1 MEKILELK
9 NIHKN
14 FRLGEDDIEV
24 LNGIEISIQQ
34 GETFAIVGPSG
45 SGKTTLLQI
54 IGLLDSPT
62 SGELYIRGESPEDLK
77 DKSKSR
83 LRNEFFGFIYQFH
96 HLLNEF
102 TALENTMMP
111 LLIREQT
118 TNEARTKA
126 QDLLI
131 RIGLEHRINHK
142 PHELSGGECQRVAVA
157 RALVT
162 SPSLILADEPTGNL
176 DPETA
181 DRVFDSFLDLNRS
194 LNTSLIMVT
203 HNQELAKRMDKVYEL
218 NFGKLI
224 PSSPDLSLIHI

>member
-24 LNGIEISIQQ
+24 LDGIEISIEQ

-62 SGELYIRGESPEDLK
+62 RGELYVRGESSEDLN

-96 HLLNEF
+96 HLMNEF

-111 LLIREQT
+111 LLIRNQT
-118 TNEARTKA
+118 TKEASAKA

-131 RIGLEHRINHK
+131 RIGLEHRVNHK

-224 PSSPDLSLIHI
+224 LSSPEN

>member
-1 MEKILELK
+1 MVKILELK

-24 LNGIEISIQQ
+24 LDGIEISIEQ

-62 SGELYIRGESPEDLK
+62 RGELYVRGESSEDLN

-96 HLLNEF
+96 HLMNEF

-111 LLIREQT
+111 LLIRNQT
-118 TNEARTKA
+118 TKEASAKA

-131 RIGLEHRINHK
+131 RIGLEHRVNHK

-224 PSSPDLSLIHI
+224 PSSPDNK

>member
-1 MEKILELK
+1 MVKILELK

-62 SGELYIRGESPEDLK
+62 RGELYVRGESPEDLN

-111 LLIREQT
+111 LLIREQST
-118 TNEARTKA
+118 KEARRKA
-126 QDLLI
+126 KNLLI

-181 DRVFDSFLDLNRS
+181 DKVFDSFLDLNRS

-224 PSSPDLSLIHI
+224 LSSPES

>member
-24 LNGIEISIQQ
+24 LDGIEISIEQ

-62 SGELYIRGESPEDLK
+62 RGELYVRGESSEDLN

-111 LLIREQT
+111 LLIRNQT
-118 TNEARTKA
+118 TKEASAKA

-131 RIGLEHRINHK
+131 RIGLEHRVNHK

-224 PSSPDLSLIHI
+224 LSSPES

>member
-24 LNGIEISIQQ
+24 LDGIEISIEQ

-118 TNEARTKA
+118 TKEARTKA

-224 PSSPDLSLIHI
+224 PSSPES

>member
-118 TNEARTKA
+118 TKEARTKA

-224 PSSPDLSLIHI
+224 PSFPES

>member
-24 LNGIEISIQQ
+24 LDGIEISIEQ

-62 SGELYIRGESPEDLK
+62 RGELYVRGESSQDLN

-96 HLLNEF
+96 HLMNEF

-111 LLIREQT
+111 LLIRNQT
-118 TNEARTKA
+118 TKEASAKA

-131 RIGLEHRINHK
+131 RIGLEHRVNHK

-224 PSSPDLSLIHI
+224 PSSPDN

>member
-62 SGELYIRGESPEDLK
+62 SGELYVRGKSPEDLN

-118 TNEARTKA
+118 TKEARTKA

-157 RALVT
+157 RAMVT

-224 PSSPDLSLIHI
+224 PSSPEN

>member
-62 SGELYIRGESPEDLK
+62 RGELYVRGESSEDLN

-96 HLLNEF
+96 HLMNEF

-111 LLIREQT
+111 LLIRNQT
-118 TNEARTKA
+118 TEEASAKA

-131 RIGLEHRINHK
+131 RIGLEHRVNHK

-224 PSSPDLSLIHI
+224 PSSPDN

>member
-14 FRLGEDDIEV
+14 FQLGEDDIEV
-24 LNGIEISIQQ
+24 LDGIEISIEQ

-62 SGELYIRGESPEDLK
+62 RGELYVRGESSEDLN

-96 HLLNEF
+96 HLMNEF

-111 LLIREQT
+111 LLIRNQT
-118 TNEARTKA
+118 TKEASAKA

-131 RIGLEHRINHK
+131 RIGLEHRVNHK

-224 PSSPDLSLIHI
+224 PSSPDNK

>member
-62 SGELYIRGESPEDLK
+62 SGELYVRGKSPEDLN

-118 TNEARTKA
+118 TKEARTKA

-181 DRVFDSFLDLNRS
+181 DRVFDSFLDLNQS

-203 HNQELAKRMDKVYEL
+203 HNQELANRMDKVYEL

-224 PSSPDLSLIHI
+224 PSSPEN

>member
-34 GETFAIVGPSG
+34 GETFSIVGPSG

-62 SGELYIRGESPEDLK
+62 SGELYIRGESPEDLN

-118 TNEARTKA
+118 TKESRTKA

-224 PSSPDLSLIHI
+224 PSSPEN

>member
-24 LNGIEISIQQ
+24 LDGIEISIEQ

-62 SGELYIRGESPEDLK
+62 RGELYVRGESSEDLN

-96 HLLNEF
+96 HLMNEF

-111 LLIREQT
+111 LLIRNQT
-118 TNEARTKA
+118 TKEASAKA

-131 RIGLEHRINHK
+131 RIGLEHRVNHK

-157 RALVT
+157 RAMVT

-224 PSSPDLSLIHI
+224 PSSPDNK

>member
-1 MEKILELK
+1 MENILELK

-24 LNGIEISIQQ
+24 LNGIEVSIQQ

-62 SGELYIRGESPEDLK
+62 RGELYVRGESPEDLN

-111 LLIREQT
+111 LLIRQQT
-118 TNEARTKA
+118 TKEARTKA

-224 PSSPDLSLIHI
+224 PSSPEN

>member
-1 MEKILELK
+1 MKNILELK

-62 SGELYIRGESPEDLK
+62 SGELYIRGESLEDLN
-77 DKSKSR
+77 DKLKSR

-118 TNEARTKA
+118 TKEARTKA

-194 LNTSLIMVT
+194 LKTSLIMVT

-224 PSSPDLSLIHI
+224 PSSPEN

>member
-24 LNGIEISIQQ
+24 LDGIEISIQQ

-62 SGELYIRGESPEDLK
+62 RGELYVRGESSEDLN

-96 HLLNEF
+96 HLMNEF

-111 LLIREQT
+111 LLIRNQT
-118 TNEARTKA
+118 TNEASAKA

-131 RIGLEHRINHK
+131 RIGLEHRVNHK

-224 PSSPDLSLIHI
+224 LSSPES

>member
-45 SGKTTLLQI
+45 SGKTALLQI

-62 SGELYIRGESPEDLK
+62 SGELYVRGKSPEDLN

-118 TNEARTKA
+118 TKEARTKA

-224 PSSPDLSLIHI
+224 PSSPEN

>member
-24 LNGIEISIQQ
+24 LDGIEISIEQ

-62 SGELYIRGESPEDLK
+62 SGELYVRGKSPEDLN

-118 TNEARTKA
+118 TKEARTKA

-224 PSSPDLSLIHI
+224 PSFPES

>member
-62 SGELYIRGESPEDLK
+62 SGELYVRGESPEDLN

-111 LLIREQT
+111 LLIRNQT
-118 TNEARTKA
+118 TKEASAKA

-131 RIGLEHRINHK
+131 RIGLEHRVNHK

-224 PSSPDLSLIHI
+224 PSSPEN

>member
-62 SGELYIRGESPEDLK
+62 SGELYVRGKSPEDLN

-118 TNEARTKA
+118 TKEARTKA

-131 RIGLEHRINHK
+131 RSGLEHRINHK

-224 PSSPDLSLIHI
+224 PSSPDN

>member
-24 LNGIEISIQQ
+24 LDGIEISIEQ

-62 SGELYIRGESPEDLK
+62 RGELYVRGESSEDLN

-96 HLLNEF
+96 HLMNEF

-111 LLIREQT
+111 LLIRNQT
-118 TNEARTKA
+118 TKEASAKA

-131 RIGLEHRINHK
+131 RIGLEHRVNHK

-224 PSSPDLSLIHI
+224 PSSPEN

>member
-24 LNGIEISIQQ
+24 LDGIEISIEQ

-62 SGELYIRGESPEDLK
+62 RGELYVRGESSEDLN

-111 LLIREQT
+111 LLIRNQT
-118 TNEARTKA
+118 TKEASAKA

-131 RIGLEHRINHK
+131 RIGLEHRVNHK

-181 DRVFDSFLDLNRS
+181 DRVFDSFLDLNQS

-224 PSSPDLSLIHI
+224 PSSPDN

>member
-62 SGELYIRGESPEDLK
+62 SGELYVRGKSPEDLN

-118 TNEARTKA
+118 TKEARTKA

-162 SPSLILADEPTGNL
+162 SPRLILADEPTGNL

-224 PSSPDLSLIHI
+224 PSSPEN

>member
-24 LNGIEISIQQ
+24 LDGIEISIEQ

-45 SGKTTLLQI
+45 SGKTTLLKI
-54 IGLLDSPT
+54 IVLLDSPT
-62 SGELYIRGESPEDLK
+62 RGELYIRGESSEDLN

-96 HLLNEF
+96 HLMNEF

-111 LLIREQT
+111 LLIRNQT
-118 TNEARTKA
+118 TKEASAKA

-131 RIGLEHRINHK
+131 RIGLEHRVNHK

-224 PSSPDLSLIHI
+224 PSSPDNK

>member
-1 MEKILELK
+1 MENILELK

-62 SGELYIRGESPEDLK
+62 SGELYVRGESPKDLN

-118 TNEARTKA
+118 TKEARTRA
-126 QDLLI
+126 QNLLI

-224 PSSPDLSLIHI
+224 PSSPDNK

>member
-24 LNGIEISIQQ
+24 LDGIEISIEQ

-62 SGELYIRGESPEDLK
+62 RGELYVRGESSEDLN

-111 LLIREQT
+111 QLIRNQT
-118 TNEARTKA
+118 TKEASAKA

-131 RIGLEHRINHK
+131 RIGLEHRVNHK

-218 NFGKLI
+218 NFGRLI
-224 PSSPDLSLIHI
+224 PTSPEN

>member
-1 MEKILELK
+1 MGKILELK

-62 SGELYIRGESPEDLK
+62 SGELYIRGESPEDLN

-111 LLIREQT
+111 LLIREQST
-118 TNEARTKA
+118 KEARRKA
-126 QDLLI
+126 KNLLI

-224 PSSPDLSLIHI
+224 PSSPEN

>member
-1 MEKILELK
+1 MVKILELK

-62 SGELYIRGESPEDLK
+62 RGELYVRGESSEDLN

-111 LLIREQT
+111 LLIRNQT
-118 TNEARTKA
+118 TKEASAKA

-131 RIGLEHRINHK
+131 RIGLEHRVNHK

-224 PSSPDLSLIHI
+224 LSSPDN

>member
-24 LNGIEISIQQ
+24 LDGIEISIEQ

-62 SGELYIRGESPEDLK
+62 RGELYVRGESSEDLN

-111 LLIREQT
+111 LLIREQST
-118 TNEARTKA
+118 KEARRKA
-126 QDLLI
+126 KDLLI

-162 SPSLILADEPTGNL
+162 SPSLILADEPTANL

-224 PSSPDLSLIHI
+224 PSSPEN

>member
-24 LNGIEISIQQ
+24 LDGIEISIEQ

-62 SGELYIRGESPEDLK
+62 SGELYVRGKSPEDLN

-118 TNEARTKA
+118 TKEARTKA

-224 PSSPDLSLIHI
+224 PSSPEN

>member
-24 LNGIEISIQQ
+24 LDGIEISIEQ

-62 SGELYIRGESPEDLK
+62 RGELYVRGESSEDLN

-96 HLLNEF
+96 HLMNEF

-111 LLIREQT
+111 LLIRNQT
-118 TNEARTKA
+118 TEEASAKA

-131 RIGLEHRINHK
+131 RIGLEHRVNHK

-224 PSSPDLSLIHI
+224 PSSPDNK

>member
-62 SGELYIRGESPEDLK
+62 SGELYIRGESPQDLK

-118 TNEARTKA
+118 TKEARTKA

-224 PSSPDLSLIHI
+224 PSSPEN

>member
-62 SGELYIRGESPEDLK
+62 SGELYVRGKSPEDLN

-118 TNEARTKA
+118 TKEARTKA

-224 PSSPDLSLIHI
+224 PSSPDN

>member
-24 LNGIEISIQQ
+24 LDGIEISIEQ

-62 SGELYIRGESPEDLK
+62 RGELYVRGESSEDLN

-96 HLLNEF
+96 HLMNEF

-111 LLIREQT
+111 LLIRNQT
-118 TNEARTKA
+118 TKEASAKA

-131 RIGLEHRINHK
+131 RIGLEHRVNHK

-181 DRVFDSFLDLNRS
+181 DRVFDSFLDLNLS

-224 PSSPDLSLIHI
+224 PSSPDN

>member
-24 LNGIEISIQQ
+24 LDGIEISIEQ

-62 SGELYIRGESPEDLK
+62 RGELYVRGESSEDLN

-96 HLLNEF
+96 HLMNEF

-111 LLIREQT
+111 LLIRNQT
-118 TNEARTKA
+118 TKEASAKA

-131 RIGLEHRINHK
+131 RIGLEHRVNHK

-224 PSSPDLSLIHI
+224 PSSPDNK

>member
-62 SGELYIRGESPEDLK
+62 SGELYLRGESPEDLN

-118 TNEARTKA
+118 TKEARTKA

-224 PSSPDLSLIHI
+224 PSSPEN

>member
-24 LNGIEISIQQ
+24 LDGIEISIEQ

-62 SGELYIRGESPEDLK
+62 RGELYVRGESSEDLN

-96 HLLNEF
+96 HLMNEF

-111 LLIREQT
+111 LLIRNQT
-118 TNEARTKA
+118 TKEASAKA

-131 RIGLEHRINHK
+131 RIGLEHRVNHK

-181 DRVFDSFLDLNRS
+181 DRVFDSFLDLNRT

-224 PSSPDLSLIHI
+224 PSSPDNK

>member
-62 SGELYIRGESPEDLK
+62 SGELYVRGKSPEDLN

-96 HLLNEF
+96 HLMNEF
-102 TALENTMMP
+102 TALKNTMTP
-111 LLIREQT
+111 LLIRNQT
-118 TNEARTKA
+118 TKEASAKA

-131 RIGLEHRINHK
+131 RIGLEHRVNHK

-203 HNQELAKRMDKVYEL
+203 HNQELANRMDKVYEL

-224 PSSPDLSLIHI
+224 PSSTDNK